1 MRKGNLNSHLVK
13 VRTELLSTKNVNKVF
28 TTLSMGSVAKSSVV
42 IRPFIIM
49 CMLKNWVVT
58 SRKLNYIIQLFYIAD
73 PVLPFLV
80 AYHSKLMIGSP
91 SLIGI
96 KTIIY
101 FKLERIIHISKNN
114 YIEISWAVFEIRAGK
129 QRDMVFFNVIV
140 FTKTYDTIFILW
152 LKYFILSFSNI
163 YFWILIINPY

>member
-1 MRKGNLNSHLVK
+1 MNSHLVK

-28 TTLSMGSVAKSSVV
+28 TTLSMGSDAKSSVV

-49 CMLKNWVVT
+49 CILKNWVVT

-80 AYHSKLMIGSP
+80 AYHSKLMISSP

-114 YIEISWAVFEIRAGK
+114 YIEIS
-129 QRDMVFFNVIV
+129 
-140 FTKTYDTIFILW
+140 
-152 LKYFILSFSNI
+152 
-163 YFWILIINPY
+163 